1 MKKMKKYS
9 LIISILS
16 SLFLIAFS
24 VILEYIQIKISDKKD
39 SIWMFSKIEIFKN
52 ILSDNIYNFPIL
64 NFTKDL
70 KAIYLNYNYEF
81 FLNHSTNNI
90 CEDGFKKCG
99 ILDTFGN
106 IMCLQKNFPCPI
118 NEIIIDN
125 KEKEKEYINNGYYSL
140 KLNEIKNLY
149 YTNNSIDKEIITE
162 LKYSEDEP
170 KLIIEENY
178 IIDEYI
184 FNQITGKNYFNDS
197 IPIDYKEYIIN
208 EINKIDNIDLSYKK
222 ISDNYYMKHYFGFEN
237 YELMNHF
244 IHCNYN
250 YTLSSQYDSYQN
262 LHG

>member
-24 VILEYIQIKISDKKD
+24 VILEYIIIKISDKKD
-39 SIWMFSKIEIFKN
+39 SIWMFSKIEIFNN

-81 FLNHSTNNI
+81 LLNHSTNNI

-106 IMCLQKNFPCPI
+106 IMCLENNLPCPI

-125 KEKEKEYINNGYYSL
+125 KEKEREYINKGFYSL
-140 KLNEIKNLY
+140 ELNEIKNLF
-149 YTNNSIDKEIITE
+149 YTNNSIDKEIIIE
-162 LKYSEDEP
+162 LKYSETQP
-170 KLIIEENY
+170 KLITEENL
-178 IIDEYI
+178 IIDKFIYEK
-184 FNQITGKNYFNDS
+184 ITGNNYFNDS
-197 IPIDYKEYIIN
+197 IHINYKNYTIN
-208 EINKIDNIDLSYKK
+208 QINKTDNIDLSYKN
-222 ISDNYYMKHYFGFEN
+222 IFEYYYIKKLFW
-237 YELMNHF
+237 
-244 IHCNYN
+244 I
-250 YTLSSQYDSYQN
+250 
-262 LHG
+262 